1 MGNDYLVGEIS
12 DESENNYGRQ
22 AIYFDGTA
30 TIHRANILCQS
41 WRVYGSRHIATWIS
55 INVITKTSFFI
66 INNVYFAESIK
77 TKFFISIRRYKG
89 GMIRDFP
96 SHIGFLFF
104 MTLLNAVQGKQIS
117 RNDIGRLV
125 WLVVKLKRWINHLN
139 SHRRQTTNVVAG
151 MLNRFYLETSDLYV
165 KQQHRRRGFLN
176 SINSSSWTLKNSF
189 DFVLTS
195 FVIRNGLNIAS

>member
-1 MGNDYLVGEIS
+1 MVGRRFIS
-12 DESENNYGRQ
+12 TVRQ
-22 AIYFDGTA
+22 QFIEQIFYA
-30 TIHRANILCQS
+30 RA
-41 WRVYGSRHIATWIS
+41 GAFTEAD
-55 INVITKTSFFI
+55 TSQPEYQLMWLLKHLFFI

-151 MLNRFYLETSDLYV
+151 MPNRFYLETSDLYV